1 MAESVAS
8 RESKMTST
16 KDIQKAS
23 RWRLRP
29 RERRN
34 LLLLGDF
41 IVAIIAL
48 IVALSFWASAAEWLG
63 FSLAFLQQR
72 TPLWFFTLPLIWLVL
87 LVELYDVNR
96 AGNWRA
102 TVRGVAGAALIGL
115 MVYLALYFAFSDPP
129 KSLLPRRGVAAFLV
143 SASILTPVWRYVY
156 IRVFTA
162 PRFMRRALLVGGGQ
176 GGQSLLQVINSIK
189 PPPFHVLGILDDDV
203 NKIGTQIENFPVL
216 AGCNQLLEI
225 AGEQSITDIL
235 VAISGE
241 MRGETFR
248 ILLDAQ
254 ELGVEITRMA
264 VAYEEL
270 LGRVPIR
277 QLEADWILRSFVD
290 QNRAGGFYEFGKR
303 MLDIL
308 GGLIFGLFTL
318 LVLPFVGLAILIESG
333 RPIFYSQVRA
343 GKGAQHYKII
353 KFRTM
358 RQDAEPDGV
367 PQWAAEDDERATRV
381 GRILRK
387 THLDEL
393 PQCVNVLKGEMSL
406 VGPRAER
413 PELMAMFQKHV
424 PFYRG
429 RLLVK
434 PGITGWA
441 QVNYGYAATIE
452 ETIVKLEYDLYYIKN
467 RNLLL
472 DLMILLR
479 TPSTMFSFRG
489 Q

>member
-1 MAESVAS
+1 
-8 RESKMTST
+8 MTST

-29 RERRN
+29 RERRY

-41 IVAIIAL
+41 TVAVIAL
-48 IVALSFWASAAEWLG
+48 FVALSFWASAAEWLG

-87 LVELYDVNR
+87 LVELYDINR
-96 AGNWRA
+96 AGSWSA
-102 TVRGVAGAALIGL
+102 TVRGVAVAALIGL
-115 MVYLALYFAFSDPP
+115 VVYLALYFAFSDPP

-143 SASILTPVWRYVY
+143 AASLLTLAWRYVY
-156 IRVFTA
+156 IRIFTA
-162 PRFMRRALLVGGGQ
+162 PRFMRRALLVGGGR
-176 GGQSLLQVINSIK
+176 GGQNLLQVIKGLN
-189 PPPFHVLGILDDDV
+189 PPPFHIVGILDDDMD
-203 NKIGTQIENFPVL
+203 KIGDEIEGYPVL
-216 AGCNQLLEI
+216 AACNDLLEI
-225 AGEQSITDIL
+225 TGEQGITDIL

-241 MRGETFR
+241 MQGVTFQT
-248 ILLDAQ
+248 LLDAQ

-264 VAYEEL
+264 VSYEEL

-277 QLEADWILRSFVD
+277 LLEADWILRSFVD

-303 MLDIL
+303 LLDIL
-308 GGLIFGLFTL
+308 GGLLFSLITL
-318 LVLPFVGLAILIESG
+318 MVLPFVGAAILIESG
-333 RPIFYSQVRA
+333 RPIFYSQVRS
-343 GKGAQHYKII
+343 GKGAQLYKII

-358 RQDAEPDGV
+358 HQDAEPDGV
-367 PQWAAEDDERATRV
+367 PQWASADDERTTRV

-387 THLDEL
+387 THIDEL

-413 PELMAMFQKHV
+413 PELVAMFQEHV
-424 PFYRG
+424 PFYRA

-441 QVNYGYAATIE
+441 QVNYGYAATID
-452 ETIVKLEYDLYYIKN
+452 ETVVKLEYDLYYIKN
-467 RNLLL
+467 RNLLM
-472 DLMILLR
+472 DLLILLR
-479 TPSTMFSFRG
+479 TPSTVFGFRG